1 MGPYQSIKMMIS
13 IKEVEHVA
21 KLARLALSQHEK
33 ELYARQLSDIIDFFS
48 QLQEVDTKGILPLA
62 NPLPQEL
69 VNVLRPDQVV
79 RSPGQEAMLRSSPDK
94 EGPFFKVPKIS
105 E

>member
-1 MGPYQSIKMMIS
+1 MEPYQSIKMMIS

-21 KLARLALSQHEK
+21 KLARLALSDDEK

-69 VNVLRPDQVV
+69 VNVLRPDHAVQ
-79 RSPGQEAMLRSSPDK
+79 SPGQEPMLRGSPDK

>member
-1 MGPYQSIKMMIS
+1 MIS

-21 KLARLALSQHEK
+21 KLARLNLTDSQK

-48 QLQEVDTKGILPLA
+48 QLQEVDTEGVMPLE
-62 NPLPQEL
+62 NPLPAEL
-69 VNVLRPDQVV
+69 VNVLRKDQAID
-79 RSPGQEAMLRSSPDK
+79 SPGQEVMLRGSPEK

>member
-21 KLARLALSQHEK
+21 KLARLALSQDEK

-48 QLQEVDTKGILPLA
+48 QLQEVDTKRILPLA

-69 VNVLRPDQVV
+69 VNVLRPDHVV
-79 RSPGQEAMLRSSPDK
+79 PSPGQETMLRGSPDK

>member
-1 MGPYQSIKMMIS
+1 MIS

-21 KLARLALSQHEK
+21 KLARLALCPEEK
-33 ELYARQLSDIIDFFS
+33 EMYARQLSDIIDFFS
-48 QLQEVDTKGILPLA
+48 QLQEVDTEGVLPLA
-62 NPLPQEL
+62 NPLPPEI
-69 VNVLRPDQVV
+69 VNVLRYDIALP
-79 RSPGQEAMLRSSPDK
+79 SPGQEVMLKGSPEK